1 MSSISDSYL
10 PGGDL
15 RHKGIAVN
23 NDRLL
28 CATIPEVQLN
38 TTTTS
43 QQTLAVNLHRRLP
56 RQLVT
61 YQPEQ
66 NSGALRLIL
75 QDIKQET

>member
-23 NDRLL
+23 NDRLF

-66 NSGALRLIL
+66 NSGALRQIL